1 MRKIIF
7 AAAQLI
13 RTTKVRARLA
23 AQRAAPDLRTAA
35 WAIRWSALLLGTLG
49 PAGVMAAP
57 GRPAAAS
64 VLMIS
69 VDGMKPEYVT
79 QADAHGLKIP
89 FLRSLMADG
98 SYAQAVVGVWPTV
111 TYPSHTTLVTG
122 VSPAEHGIYNNLEFD
137 PRHKFAESWFWYA
150 HQIRVPTLWQAAHR
164 AGLATASVGWPVSV
178 GATDVDFLI
187 PEYWRIFHPTADLN
201 PSDRHL
207 MAALSR
213 PEGML
218 QDMQESLGPYLM
230 GNDTSREADEIKTRF
245 AADILVRRKP
255 RFMTVH
261 LSSLDDQEHEHGP
274 FSVQANE
281 DLEAIDGMLARLS
294 AAARAGNPAAITL
307 VVSDHGFAALTH
319 RVNLFIPF
327 IQAGLIELQT
337 DPESHASAVTAW
349 NAEPW
354 LAGGMAAIVL
364 RDPADPALQE
374 RVHELLRKLAADP
387 GNGIDQILEPDA
399 MAKRGAFPGASFL
412 VVMKTGFYTGAAQ
425 SGALVTDMTGHGG
438 HGFAPDMPDMR
449 AAFFAAGMG
458 VARHR
463 DLGVVDMRQIAPT
476 VAGWLGLEM
485 PSATAMPLPVA
496 P

>member
-1 MRKIIF
+1 
-7 AAAQLI
+7 
-13 RTTKVRARLA
+13 
-23 AQRAAPDLRTAA
+23 
-35 WAIRWSALLLGTLG
+35 
-49 PAGVMAAP
+49 MAAP

-164 AGLATASVGWPVSV
+164 AGLATASVGWPVSCRRHRCGFFDPPST
-178 GATDVDFLI
+178 GAFFI
-187 PEYWRIFHPTADLN
+187 PQRT
-201 PSDRHL
+201 STRRDRHL

-255 RFMTVH
+255 PLHDRAF
-261 LSSLDDQEHEHGP
+261 E
-274 FSVQANE
+274 F
-281 DLEAIDGMLARLS
+281 AR
-294 AAARAGNPAAITL
+294 R
-307 VVSDHGFAALTH
+307 
-319 RVNLFIPF
+319 
-327 IQAGLIELQT
+327 
-337 DPESHASAVTAW
+337 
-349 NAEPW
+349 
-354 LAGGMAAIVL
+354 
-364 RDPADPALQE
+364 
-374 RVHELLRKLAADP
+374 
-387 GNGIDQILEPDA
+387 
-399 MAKRGAFPGASFL
+399 
-412 VVMKTGFYTGAAQ
+412 
-425 SGALVTDMTGHGG
+425 SGT
-438 HGFAPDMPDMR
+438 
-449 AAFFAAGMG
+449 
-458 VARHR
+458 
-463 DLGVVDMRQIAPT
+463 
-476 VAGWLGLEM
+476 
-485 PSATAMPLPVA
+485 
-496 P
+496 